1 MFWTTAV
8 LGWAVI
14 AWGVA
19 GVVRHHVDTRPAD
32 LLRFVAGGILLH
44 DLVVVP
50 LALVGAYLLNRAVP
64 VPWRRWVQ
72 VTLVVAAP
80 LALFAYPMVR
90 GFGRIP
96 GNPTVLPHD
105 YATNL
110 ALVVTAV
117 VAIVAAL
124 ATTHRRR
131 PRPSR
136 RTAVPPASE
145 SSGGA

>member
-1 MFWTTAV
+1 MTEEPLSTASKPGAVFWTTAV

-50 LALVGAYLLNRAVP
+50 LALVAAYLLNRAVP
-64 VPWRRWVQ
+64 APWRRWVQ

-80 LALFAYPMVR
+80 LALFAFR
-90 GFGRIP
+90 WCG
-96 GNPTVLPHD
+96 
-105 YATNL
+105 ATG
-110 ALVVTAV
+110 TSR
-117 VAIVAAL
+117 
-124 ATTHRRR
+124 ATRRR
-131 PRPSR
+131 CP
-136 RTAVPPASE
+136 TTTPPTWSWWC
-145 SSGGA
+145 

>member
-1 MFWTTAV
+1 MTEEPPAASSKPGAVFWTTAV

-50 LALVGAYLLNRAVP
+50 LALVAAYLLNRAVP
-64 VPWRRWVQ
+64 APWRRWVQ

-90 GFGRIP
+90 GYGNIP
-96 GNPTVLPHD
+96 GNPTALPHD
-105 YATNL
+105 YAANL
-110 ALVVTAV
+110 VLVVLAVATVCV
-117 VAIVAAL
+117 VASVVGSL
-124 ATTHRRR
+124 RRR
-131 PRPSR
+131 
-136 RTAVPPASE
+136 E
-145 SSGGA
+145 

>member
-1 MFWTTAV
+1 
-8 LGWAVI
+8 
-14 AWGVA
+14 VA

-131 PRPSR
+131 PGPSR

-145 SSGGA
+145 SSGRA